1 MAPINKNTYTDANKV
16 VKKIEANKKNWTKV
30 IEIFE
35 DEDNENDK
43 INVNELEESKKFE
56 YYDCDEILFKTLN
69 KFNKNYSKNNNTKN
83 NNTKNK
89 SIVNFNYNEIHMMD
103 MEELS
108 DYDINTLLKVLIV
121 RGSKNNNPILWS
133 KTKTLLKILNFE
145 LKPNYYYNNINNNR
159 NNNNNSFRRDDKK
172 IIYMQDKK

>member
-16 VKKIEANKKNWTKV
+16 VKEIEANKKNWTKV
-30 IEIFE
+30 IEIIE
-35 DEDNENDK
+35 DEDNVNDK
-43 INVNELEESKKFE
+43 ISENDSEESEQSE
-56 YYDCDEILFKTLN
+56 YCDCDEILFKTLN
-69 KFNKNYSKNNNTKN
+69 TFTKN
-83 NNTKNK
+83 NNKNTKNKNK
-89 SIVNFNYNEIHMMD
+89 SIVDFNYNEIHTMD

-145 LKPNYYYNNINNNR
+145 LKPNQYYNNRNSRNNNR
-159 NNNNNSFRRDDKK
+159 NNNRNNRNNRN
-172 IIYMQDKK
+172 IQRN